1 MVLANNHV
9 FHPAIYINAQTM
21 KAFFLPLLAL
31 VLLLSACAR
40 DVSMNVNQDSIYTEY
55 RIVYDDD
62 QGKSFAR
69 ATFRFSGATGT
80 ILELSAPAEVTVD
93 GEPMAWK
100 PLLGYYEKEY
110 AGIDSQ
116 ATFLYSDLDN
126 NTYENKV
133 LIAKAIDFPAG
144 LDTLSKGDAFT
155 LSWTGAA
162 LGTNESVI
170 VTINGANE
178 ADAKVFTQTAPGSSS
193 IILEKNKLEGL
204 VLGTATVLMER
215 FTVQVLEEGTPEGG
229 AVWSRY
235 LADPIQVVVVE

>member
-1 MVLANNHV
+1 
-9 FHPAIYINAQTM
+9 M
-21 KAFFLPLLAL
+21 KLSFLPLLATAM
-31 VLLLSACAR
+31 VVSACAR
-40 DVSMNVNQDSIYTEY
+40 DVSMNVNQDSIFTEF

-69 ATFRFSGATGT
+69 AAFKFSGATGT

-93 GEPMAWK
+93 GEAMAWK

-116 ATFLYSDLDN
+116 ATFLYTDLDN
-126 NTYENKV
+126 NSYENKV
-133 LIAKAIDFPAG
+133 VIAKTIDFPAG
-144 LDTLSKGDAFT
+144 LDTLSKADAFT
-155 LSWTGAA
+155 LTWTGAA
-162 LGTNESVI
+162 LATNESVI

-178 ADAKVFTQTAPGSSS
+178 ADAKVFTQTAPGASA

-204 VLGTATVLMER
+204 GLGTATILMER
-215 FTVQVLEEGTPEGG
+215 YTVQVLEEGTPEGG